1 MRCLNNCQVEWG
13 VMNLCTIFRS
23 RKYGP
28 IQKIILL
35 LALVG
40 TGVLVFWQVTW
51 VYQNIQSDMGSKMA
65 ETSLAD
71 HIVILLA
78 LTAVGFALGYQVD
91 WSIRHQT
98 SIFHSLH
105 EGSWA
110 EMLIHLWGYDLKFGA
125 ESTIQA
131 DLEAQLIPKLDS
143 FELIDRPRRRGRKP
157 TFPLERWL
165 PIAVQW
171 ENRDP
176 IRDAFTLGELISEH
190 LGTNSDGS
198 PVVSEQTYYSTWRER
213 ALQEL
218 QRRAQSRK
226 SSGVSKPQPENN
238 P

>member
-1 MRCLNNCQVEWG
+1 MSLG
-13 VMNLCTIFRS
+13 TIFRS
-23 RKYGP
+23 KRYGP
-28 IQKIILL
+28 IKKTILL
-35 LALVG
+35 LSILA
-40 TGVLVFWQVTW
+40 TGVIAFWQVTS
-51 VYQNIQSDMGSKMA
+51 VYQKIQAGMGSEMA

-78 LTAVGFALGYQVD
+78 LTAVGFSVGHQVD
-91 WSIRHQT
+91 WAIRHQT

-105 EGSWA
+105 EASWA
-110 EMLIHLWGYDLKFGA
+110 ELIVHLWGYEVKYHP
-125 ESTIQA
+125 ESTTQTEP
-131 DLEAQLIPKLDS
+131 EAPPIPTLDS

-165 PIAVQW
+165 PIVVQW

-176 IRDAFTLGELISEH
+176 IRDAFTLGELICEH

-218 QRRAQSRK
+218 QRRAQCRK
-226 SSGVSKPQPENN
+226 SSGAPTMQDENIPSKQAGES
-238 P
+238 

>member
-1 MRCLNNCQVEWG
+1 MHCLNNPQVEWG

-28 IQKIILL
+28 IQKIILV

-40 TGVLVFWQVTW
+40 TGLLVFWQVAR
-51 VYQNIQSDMGSKMA
+51 VYQNIQSGMGSGVA
-65 ETSLAD
+65 ETSLSD
-71 HIVILLA
+71 HIMILLG
-78 LTAVGFALGYQVD
+78 LTAVGFSIGYQVD

-98 SIFHSLH
+98 SIFHSVH
-105 EGSWA
+105 EGSWT
-110 EMLIHLWGYDLKFGA
+110 EMIVHLWGYELNYCPDPKNQTG
-125 ESTIQA
+125 T
-131 DLEAQLIPKLDS
+131 EAPFIPKLDS

-218 QRRAQSRK
+218 QRRAQSRR
-226 SSGVSKPQPENN
+226 SSGVSKPQQANN

>member
-1 MRCLNNCQVEWG
+1 
-13 VMNLCTIFRS
+13 MNLCTIFRS

-28 IQKIILL
+28 IQKIILF

-51 VYQNIQSDMGSKMA
+51 VYHNIQSDMGSKMA

-71 HIVILLA
+71 HIVILLV
-78 LTAVGFALGYQVD
+78 LTAAGFALAYLMD
-91 WSIRHQT
+91 WMIRHQK

-110 EMLIHLWGYDLKFGA
+110 ELLVHLWGYELNYCPEPKNQT
-125 ESTIQA
+125 ST
-131 DLEAQLIPKLDS
+131 EVPFIPQLDS

-213 ALQEL
+213 ALKEL
-218 QRRAQSRK
+218 QRRAQSKK
-226 SSGVSKPQPENN
+226 SSGVSKPQQENN

>member
-1 MRCLNNCQVEWG
+1 
-13 VMNLCTIFRS
+13 
-23 RKYGP
+23 
-28 IQKIILL
+28 
-35 LALVG
+35 
-40 TGVLVFWQVTW
+40 
-51 VYQNIQSDMGSKMA
+51 MGSEMA
-65 ETSLAD
+65 ETALAD
-71 HIVILLA
+71 HVVILLV
-78 LTAVGFALGYQVD
+78 LTAAGFALGYLVD
-91 WSIRHQT
+91 WLIRHQK
-98 SIFHSLH
+98 SIFHSLQ

-110 EMLIHLWGYDLKFGA
+110 EMLVHLWGYDLKFGA
-125 ESTIQA
+125 ESTNQI
-131 DLEAQLIPKLDS
+131 DSEAPLIPKLDS
-143 FELIDRPRRRGRKP
+143 FELIERPRRRGRKP

-176 IRDAFTLGELISEH
+176 IRDAFTLGELISDH

-218 QRRAQSRK
+218 QQRAQSRK

>member
-1 MRCLNNCQVEWG
+1 MS
-13 VMNLCTIFRS
+13 LCTIFRS
-23 RKYGP
+23 RRYGP
-28 IQKIILL
+28 IKKVILFL
-35 LALVG
+35 SIVG
-40 TGVLVFWQVTW
+40 TGVLVFWQVAW
-51 VYQNIQSDMGSKMA
+51 VYHNIQSGMGSGIA
-65 ETSLAD
+65 ETSLSD
-71 HIVILLA
+71 HIMILLG
-78 LTAVGFALGYQVD
+78 LTAVGFSLGYQMD
-91 WSIRHQT
+91 WSIRNQT

-110 EMLIHLWGYDLKFGA
+110 ELLVHLWGYEVQYRT
-125 ESTIQA
+125 ESTNQTDSLA
-131 DLEAQLIPKLDS
+131 KPIPKLDS

-165 PIAVQW
+165 PIAAQW

-190 LGTNSDGS
+190 FGTNSDGS

-226 SSGVSKPQPENN
+226 SSGISKAQPENN
-238 P
+238 PRKHGGET

>member
-1 MRCLNNCQVEWG
+1 
-13 VMNLCTIFRS
+13 
-23 RKYGP
+23 
-28 IQKIILL
+28 
-35 LALVG
+35 
-40 TGVLVFWQVTW
+40 VFWQVARA
-51 VYQNIQSDMGSKMA
+51 YENIQTGMGLEVA
-65 ETSLAD
+65 ETSLSD
-71 HIVILLA
+71 HIMIVLG
-78 LTAVGFALGYQVD
+78 LTAVGFSIGYQVD
-91 WSIRHQT
+91 WSIRHET
-98 SIFHSLH
+98 SIFHSVH
-105 EGSWA
+105 EGSWT
-110 EMLIHLWGYDLKFGA
+110 EMIVHLWGYELNYCTEPKNQTGTEVPF
-125 ESTIQA
+125 
-131 DLEAQLIPKLDS
+131 IPQLDS

-226 SSGVSKPQPENN
+226 SSGVSKPQQANN

>member
-1 MRCLNNCQVEWG
+1 
-13 VMNLCTIFRS
+13 MNLCTIFRS

-28 IQKIILL
+28 IQKIILV

-51 VYQNIQSDMGSKMA
+51 VYQNIQSDIGSKTA

-78 LTAVGFALGYQVD
+78 LTAAGFALAYLMD
-91 WSIRHQT
+91 WMIRHQK

-105 EGSWA
+105 EGSWT
-110 EMLIHLWGYDLKFGA
+110 EMIVHLWGYELNYLPEPKNQTG
-125 ESTIQA
+125 T
-131 DLEAQLIPKLDS
+131 EAPFIPPLDS

-165 PIAVQW
+165 PIALQW

-218 QRRAQSRK
+218 QQRAQSRK
-226 SSGVSKPQPENN
+226 ASSVTKPQPENN